1 MDENILDELNKE
13 IKELKELLKQARKEI
28 IAYDAIHGRKRIVD
42 CIKERGWV
50 ELLKEINDGRK
61 G

>member
-1 MDENILDELNKE
+1 MDENLIEQLNQE
-13 IKELKELLKQARKEI
+13 IKELKELLRQARREI

-50 ELLKEINDGRK
+50 ELLKEIKDVEK
-61 G
+61 